1 MMKVIMTIRHE
12 RDITILSNG
21 NGNEW
26 CMQGVD
32 DETAI
37 ASLIFFSVKNRF
49 DKMRAIADNFKIE
62 VTLDDEFLEQ

>member
-1 MMKVIMTIRHE
+1 MKVIMTVRHE
-12 RDITILSNG
+12 DGKTILSNG
-21 NGNEW
+21 KGNEW

-49 DKMRAIADNFKIE
+49 DRMHAIADNFKIE
-62 VTLDDEFLEQ
+62 CTLECEFEEK

>member
-1 MMKVIMTIRHE
+1 MKIILSVRHE
-12 RDITILSNG
+12 DGKTILSNG
-21 NGNEW
+21 KGNEW

-49 DKMRAIADNFKIE
+49 DRMRAIADNFKIE
-62 VTLDDEFLEQ
+62 CTLECEFEEK

>member
-1 MMKVIMTIRHE
+1 MKVIMSIRHE
-12 RDITILSNG
+12 GNKTILSNG
-21 NGNEW
+21 KGNEW

-49 DKMRAIADNFKIE
+49 DKMLTLSDRFKIE
-62 VTLDDEFLEQ
+62 VTLNDEFLEV

>member
-1 MMKVIMTIRHE
+1 MTVRHKE
-12 RDITILSNG
+12 NKTILSNG
-21 NGNEW
+21 KGNEW

-37 ASLIFFSVKNRF
+37 ASLIFFSVKHRF

-62 VTLDDEFLEQ
+62 CTLTDEFSER

>member
-1 MMKVIMTIRHE
+1 MKVIMSVRHE
-12 RDITILSNG
+12 GNKTILSNG
-21 NGNEW
+21 KGNEW

-37 ASLIFFSVKNRF
+37 ASLIFFTLKHRF

-62 VTLDDEFLEQ
+62 VTLNDEFLEV